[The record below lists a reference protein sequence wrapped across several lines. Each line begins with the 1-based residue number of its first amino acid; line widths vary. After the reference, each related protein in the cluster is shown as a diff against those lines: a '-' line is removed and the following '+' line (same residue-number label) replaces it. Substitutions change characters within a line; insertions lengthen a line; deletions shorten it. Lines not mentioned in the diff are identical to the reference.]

1 LPKPPKFRTPTRM
14 ALFGPVDT
22 IAASIQLAVTPIFL
36 LTGIGS
42 FLNVLVHR
50 LGRVVDRA
58 RKLEAEIPGYPST
71 RRSVAVA
78 DLVALDRRMAL
89 SNWAIALFTLS
100 ALLVCCVVAILFIGE
115 LVPMRWTGSVAIL
128 FIAAMILVI
137 IGLLLFLLEVRIAL
151 RSVRIRA
158 AVLTG
163 ETFD

>member
-1 LPKPPKFRTPTRM
+1 M

-42 FLNVLVHR
+42 FLNVLVQR

-58 RKLEAEIPGYPST
+58 RKLEAEIPGYPSI
-71 RRSVAVA
+71 RRATAVA

-100 ALLVCCVVAILFIGE
+100 ALLVCCV
-115 LVPMRWTGSVAIL
+115 VAIL

-163 ETFD
+163 ETID

>member
-1 LPKPPKFRTPTRM
+1 M
-14 ALFGPVDT
+14 VFGPVDT

-50 LGRVVDRA
+50 LSRVVDRA
-58 RKLEAEIPGYPST
+58 RKLESEIPGYPSP
-71 RRSVAVA
+71 RRATA
-78 DLVALDRRMAL
+78 IAELVALDRRMAL
-89 SNWAIALFTLS
+89 SNWAIALCTSS
-100 ALLVCCVVAILFIGE
+100 ALLVCIVVAILFIGE

-128 FIAAMILVI
+128 FIAAMALVI
-137 IGLLLFLLEVRIAL
+137 IGLLMFLLEVRISL

-163 ETFD
+163 EAVD